1 MGLIPPGA
9 MDADPI
15 LATVVARATTRR
27 NESTTIS
34 SYTTAARSF
43 ACFCENRELAPFPVK
58 PFVFCMYLHFKA
70 MTISMASLLGVYTA
84 GVKDANTSLG
94 HAWACEGDPTVS
106 RTVRFLLKK
115 YGRKGA
121 KEKAPVTVASIM
133 AMARLLPGWPNL
145 DALSHDDRLFVLA
158 ASMGTF
164 GFLRGGEFMTSPGSP
179 RPVLSS
185 SQLRSHLDSGCI
197 SVDIVSPKAT
207 WWEPHRTVVI
217 YAPEEECSIS
227 PLRLL
232 EAYRRLSVV
241 PLLPASAALRTSSG
255 ATLTKAWMVRRTRE
269 LMARA
274 SISFYSK
281 CGLLILA
288 GASSFRAGGVESARA
303 AKILAPVIQALGRW
317 SSEAWM
323 RYASKPRCHDLRAA
337 ASQMFAAAVAG
348 DNAVRPDVAMG
359 REVGRRAVPADDLA
373 DLVVDDVPG
382 DLVGAGGLAHHE
394 VGAIIPTQWGDAT
407 VVAKLPN
414 GDLECRWEGYLDTYL
429 LSGAYRPGRVRPVVG
444 EGAFL
449 PVDMP

>member
-1 MGLIPPGA
+1 MGLIPPAA
-9 MDADPI
+9 MAADPA
-15 LATVVARATTRR
+15 LATEVARASTRR

-34 SYTTAARSF
+34 SYETAARSF
-43 ACFCENRELAPFPVK
+43 ACFCENRRLGQAPFPVQ

-70 MTISMASLLGVYTA
+70 TTVSMASLLGVYTA
-84 GVKDANTSLG
+84 GVKDASTTLG
-94 HAWACEGDPTVS
+94 HAWACDGDPMVS

-121 KEKAPVTVASIM
+121 KDKAPVTVASIL
-133 AMARLLPGWPNL
+133 AMAKLLPGWPDL
-145 DALSHDDRLFVLA
+145 EALSHDDRLFVLA

-179 RPVLSS
+179 RPVLST
-185 SQLRSHLDSGCI
+185 SQVRPHVDSGCI

-207 WWEPHRTVVI
+207 WWESHRTVVI
-217 YAPEEECSIS
+217 YAPEEECPIS
-227 PLRLL
+227 PVRLL

-241 PLLPASAALRTSSG
+241 PLLPAHAALRTSSG
-255 ATLTKAWMVRRTRE
+255 ATLTKAWMVKRTRD
-269 LMARA
+269 LMSRA
-274 SISFYSK
+274 GISFYSK
-281 CGLLILA
+281 CGLLILV

-317 SSEAWM
+317 SSEAWL
-323 RYASKPRCHDLRAA
+323 RYASRARCHDLRAA
-337 ASQMFAAAVAG
+337 ASQMFAAAVANN
-348 DNAVRPDVAMG
+348 DDVRPG
-359 REVGRRAVPADDLA
+359 GEVGSRAVPADGLI

-414 GDLECRWEGYLDTYL
+414 GDLECRWEGYLDTYI
-429 LSGAYRPGRVRPVVG
+429 LSGVHRADSVRPVVG
-444 EGAFL
+444 EGLFL
-449 PVDMP
+449 PMDAP